1 MLNIAVVGAGNI
13 AQQHLK
19 VLTDLREGRVTTLVD
34 NNPRVLEETGARFGV
49 SNRLSSYEDLLE
61 GDRPDAVF
69 VLVSVLQVAP
79 VAADFIRSGIPT
91 FLEKPPGLYTSQTRA
106 LADLARAVGT
116 PAMVG
121 VNRRFYSTLLK
132 GRELLLESGPVQ
144 SVTVDAHED
153 IRRVRENPKFPEEV
167 MKRWSAANGIHALDL
182 LRFFGGDVAS
192 VRTMHRTVEGPMPDC
207 CSALLTFA
215 GGAVG
220 RASMDLFAPG
230 GHRVEVRGGGV
241 AFTSDLGRAATW
253 RRRGGEPENVEGDDI
268 DRRYKPGFYQQDRTF
283 LTWVRDG
290 GALPFPACSLD
301 DAVKTM
307 ELIDAI
313 SGNSSFNPPSRRQPF
328 PAEAERPSGP

>member
-1 MLNIAVVGAGNI
+1 MLEIAVVGAGNI
-13 AQQHLK
+13 AQRHLE
-19 VLTDLREGRVTTLVD
+19 VLTDLREGCVTTLVD
-34 NNPRVLEETGARFGV
+34 TNLRVLEETGARFGV
-49 SNRLSSYEDLLE
+49 ANRLNSHESLLE
-61 GDRPDAVF
+61 KDRPDAVF
-69 VLVSVLQVAP
+69 VLVSVLQVAT

-91 FLEKPPGLYTSQTRA
+91 FLEKPPGLYTSETRA
-106 LADLARAVGT
+106 LADLARAAGT

-132 GRELLLESGPVQ
+132 GRELVLESGPVR

-167 MKRWSAANGIHALDL
+167 MKRWSVANGIHALDL

-192 VRTMHRTVEGPMPDC
+192 VRTMHHTVEGPMPDC

-220 RASMDLFAPG
+220 RASMDWFAPG
-230 GHRVEVRGGGV
+230 GHRVEVRGIGV
-241 AFTSDLGRAATW
+241 TFTSAPGQSATIK
-253 RRRGGEPENVEGDDI
+253 RRDVQPENVEGDEI
-268 DRRYKPGFYQQDRTF
+268 DRRYKAGFYRQDRAF
-283 LTWVRDG
+283 LRWVRNG

-307 ELIDAI
+307 EMIDAI
-313 SGNSSFNPPSRRQPF
+313 SGNSSFKPLGCRQPF
-328 PAEAERPSGP
+328 PAEAERPSE

>member
-19 VLTDLREGRVTTLVD
+19 VLADLREGRVTTLVD
-34 NNPRVLEETGARFGV
+34 SNPRVLEETGARFGV
-49 SNRLSSYEDLLE
+49 SNRLNSHVGLLE
-61 GDRPDAVF
+61 GGRPDAVF

-79 VAADFIRSGIPT
+79 VAADFIRAGIPT
-91 FLEKPPGLYTSQTRA
+91 FLEKPPGLYTSQTRE

-121 VNRRFYSTLLK
+121 VNRRFYSTLLE
-132 GRELLLESGPVQ
+132 GRERVLESGPVQ

-182 LRFFGGDVAS
+182 LRFFGGEVAS

-207 CSALLTFA
+207 CSAMLTFA

-220 RASMDLFAPG
+220 RASMDWFAPG
-230 GHRVEVRGGGV
+230 GHRVEVRGNGV
-241 AFTSDLGRAATW
+241 TFTSAPGQAATL
-253 RRRGGEPENVEGDDI
+253 RRRGGQPENVEADDV
-268 DRRYKPGFYQQDRTF
+268 DRRYKAGFCRQDRTF
-283 LTWVRDG
+283 LRWVLNG

-307 ELIDAI
+307 EMIDAI
-313 SGNSSFNPPSRRQPF
+313 SGSSSFNPRSCRQPF
-328 PAEAERPSGP
+328 PAESEQPSE